1 MVGSH
6 KTPNIYQNLSET
18 PLNVPLNDQQHFNL
32 NKVIEIKDFFVAEI
46 KKKKELMSLVNISL
60 LLTIL
65 TISSFSLAFSIFTG
79 IVK

>member
-46 KKKKELMSLVNISL
+46 KKKKN
-60 LLTIL
+60 
-65 TISSFSLAFSIFTG
+65 
-79 IVK
+79 